1 MSIGRERLM
10 TLQTLWTLLQQ
21 YSWQIAIIML
31 FLGCIKIPTYEVRL
45 LPYLLKKILK
55 EFGNAIN
62 GDIIKRIEVL
72 EDGFLICSHDMRD
85 ELRDHIQKMEEE
97 RVDRARSRILR
108 FNDEVMLGTEHSK
121 EHFDEILEDIDR
133 YENYC
138 DIHPNYEN
146 NKAVLAIKTIKEEY
160 LYCLEHHKFLTYTR
174 HD

>member
-1 MSIGRERLM
+1 M
-10 TLQTLWTLLQQ
+10 TLQSLWTLLQQ
-21 YSWQIAIIML
+21 YSWQVAIVVL
-31 FLGCIKIPTYEVRL
+31 LLGCIKIPTYEIRL
-45 LPYLLKKILK
+45 LPYLFKKFLK

-62 GDIIKRIEVL
+62 ADIIKRIEVL
-72 EDGFLICSHDMRD
+72 EDGFLTCSQDMRE
-85 ELRDHIQKMEEE
+85 ELRDHIHKMEEE

-108 FNDEVMLGTEHSK
+108 FNDEIMLGIEHSK

-138 DIHPNYEN
+138 DLHPNYEN
-146 NKAVLAIKTIKEEY
+146 NKAILAIKTVKEEY